1 MSFLLPEGTEGSVF
15 ARANI
20 GLVAA
25 MIIGSVLYAILTFGL
40 KIGSNT
46 KTTN

>member
-1 MSFLLPEGTEGSVF
+1 MSFLLPAGTEGSVF

-25 MIIGSVLYAILTFGL
+25 MIIGAALYSILTYVL
-40 KIGSNT
+40 KVGSHLEPQ
-46 KTTN
+46 K